1 MAATVVDEEQNISKK
16 STHKIKKELDFLY
29 KFEPGVAES
38 SFGIMV
44 AEKAGLPAEVLD
56 IATRKAN

>member
-1 MAATVVDEEQNISKK
+1 MVSQVIDEENKEAGSGNKK
-16 STHKIKKELDFLY
+16 QLDLLY

-44 AEKAGLPAEVLD
+44 AEKAGLFP
-56 IATRKAN
+56 

>member
-1 MAATVVDEEQNISKK
+1 MVSQVIDEEENNKEAASKN
-16 STHKIKKELDFLY
+16 KKQLELLY

-44 AEKAGLPAEVLD
+44 AEKAGLFP
-56 IATRKAN
+56 